1 MRILYPTDESGNMTL
16 LQNLHNSIF
25 LAGPCP
31 RDDFSDDWRLE
42 AIKLFEDSGFNGTII
57 TPTNPNYKKLVGDA
71 LKQQTEWERNAMHAA
86 SVILFWIPRSEKNP
100 ARTTNIEFGEWY
112 KKEGVFIGWPDGAI
126 HNEYIEIKMA
136 EQKKS
141 RIDSLAALVNAAVSR
156 LSSTADNE
164 KPGMFFTADTHFKQL
179 RTLELSR
186 RPFTNVT
193 EMDLT
198 MLSNW
203 NKLVTDK
210 DLVYH
215 AGDFIDPDKIMFLE
229 PLLNNL
235 NFKEL
240 HWTLG
245 NYDRKIREKIEN
257 IISKISRPI
266 YLYDYDNPC
275 RIEVEFGG
283 KLHKFVIAHEP
294 VDFPVN
300 KMDDE
305 IVLYG
310 HIHGRS
316 FAKKN
321 GFDLAS
327 DYHRY
332 RPISLE
338 EVCWFE
344 NAMQYWDE
352 NVFSNE
358 VLVNRN
364 ENL

>member
-1 MRILYPTDESGNMTL
+1 MRFIYPTDDNGKMTPL
-16 LQNLHNSIF
+16 CDLHNSIF

-31 RDDFSDDWRLE
+31 RVDFADDWRFE
-42 AIKLFEDSGFNGTII
+42 AIRLLEEAGFDGNVI
-57 TPTNPNYKKLVGDA
+57 TPSNPNYKKLTG
-71 LKQQTEWERNAMHAA
+71 KSREKQTEWERNAMHAA

-112 KKEGVFIGWPDGAI
+112 KREGVYVGWPDGAE
-126 HNEYIEIKMA
+126 HNEYIEIKLA
-136 EQKKS
+136 EQHKA
-141 RIDSLAALVNAAVSR
+141 RRTTLNALIDAGLLQLNRSN
-156 LSSTADNE
+156 ST
-164 KPGMFFTADTHFKQL
+164 MFFTADTHFKQQ
-179 RTLELSR
+179 RTFELSR
-186 RPFTNVT
+186 RPFASVA

-203 NKLVTDK
+203 NKRVTDN
-210 DLVYH
+210 DIVYH
-215 AGDFIDPDKIMFLE
+215 AGDFIDPDKLNFLE

-245 NYDRKIREKIEN
+245 NYDRKVKDKLLP
-257 IISKISRPI
+257 IIARVQAKGRQIF
-266 YLYDYDNPC
+266 LYDYDSPC
-275 RIEVEFGG
+275 HIEVEHNG

-294 VDFPVN
+294 VDFPVD
-300 KMDDE
+300 KRDDE

-316 FAKKN
+316 FAKRN
-321 GFDLAS
+321 GFDLAA

-332 RPISLE
+332 TPLSLAD
-338 EVCWFE
+338 VFWFE

-352 NVFSNE
+352 NVFADE
-358 VLVNRN
+358 VVVRP
-364 ENL
+364 